1 VLHKA
6 QQTSMLGAKLF
17 QDYENATT
25 PQEYDFARRKLLLWI
40 LEQDRRIKP
49 QEESTDFQQFQQF
62 P

>member
-1 VLHKA
+1 
-6 QQTSMLGAKLF
+6 MLGAKLF

-40 LEQDRRIKP
+40 IEQDRKP